1 MLIPRVYLTSTT
13 DVITI
18 PNPANSLLVYNLSA
32 TMVGGGIGF
41 WYYNA
46 SIPSWVQAMGAAGAT
61 GNTGNAGATGNT
73 GSTGVTGATGATGNT
88 GNTGATGVTGVIGNT
103 GNTGAAGATGATGN
117 TGSAG
122 VTGAT
127 GATGNTGSTG
137 ATGVTGV
144 TGNTGSTGATGV
156 TGVTGNT
163 GSTGATG
170 IIGVTGNTGST
181 GATGVTGVTGNTGAT
196 GATGNTGSAGVTG
209 ATGNTGSAGVT
220 GATGATGNAGVH
232 GPTGITGATGSAGVA
247 GATGVTGNTGNT
259 GATGATGNTGSTG
272 TTGANGATGNTGSAG
287 VTGATGATGN
297 TGSAGAIGATGATGN
312 TGSAGAT
319 GATGVTGPIGCTGPN
334 YLLKNNGTSATCS
347 QIYDNGTSVGIGT
360 SAPTGSTIFE
370 LNSTTQ
376 GMLMT
381 RMNTTQRNSITNIPE
396 SLLIFNTDTKCFEAY
411 VGGAWNTVSCPTA
424 CIPPA
429 QPASITG
436 DATVCESQSK
446 VYSIIAVP
454 LATFYNWSV
463 PTGWTVTDGQGT
475 ISITVTTGNS
485 SQSGNVNVTANNS
498 CGASTLQTLHVT
510 IEHASVGGTVASDQ
524 TICTDASP
532 ADLTLS
538 SNTGAVTKWQ
548 KSSDVG
554 FTLPTDIAVTST
566 TLAGATIGALT
577 SNTYFRAVVQN
588 GVCSSA
594 NSAFVLVTVNTV
606 SIGGTVASDQTICTG
621 ALPADLTLSDN
632 TGTVTKWQ
640 KSSDVGFTLP
650 TDIAGTSTTL
660 ASATIGALTS
670 NTYFRAVVQNGACSS
685 ANSASV
691 LVTVNPTSAG
701 GTVASDQ
708 TICSDAS
715 PADLTLSDNTGAVT
729 KWQKSS
735 DVGFT
740 SQTDIAETSTTLAG
754 TTIGALT
761 SNTYF
766 RAVVKSGVCN
776 SANSASILVTVNA
789 SVGGTVASNQT
800 ICAGALP
807 ADLTLSGNTGS
818 VTKWQKSSDVG
829 FTLPTDIAGTSTT
842 LAGATI
848 GALTS
853 NTYFRAVVQNGACS
867 SANSAS
873 LLVTVNTT
881 NPPSVGTITQP
892 TCSVTTGSVVLNGLP
907 ATGTWTLTRTP
918 GGTTTTG
925 TGTSSTITGLAADT
939 YTYTVKNGI
948 TECTSIA
955 SANVVINVAAPAYG
969 SSYEGGYFVS
979 GSCLHGLIAATDDQS
994 TQINWNDA
1002 VLACDG
1008 LVSGGKSDWYLPSLS
1023 QSGELCNM
1031 AHNGLGGTWHMGPAG
1046 YTDYWTSDCDWH
1058 CWEARQT
1065 RQFIFCAMQ
1074 YYYLTDINY
1083 VRCVRT
1089 Y

>member
-247 GATGVTGNTGNT
+247 GATGVTGNTGNTGATGATGNTGSTGTTGATGVTGNTGSAGVTGAT

-660 ASATIGALTS
+660 A
-670 NTYFRAVVQNGACSS
+670 
-685 ANSASV
+685 
-691 LVTVNPTSAG
+691 
-701 GTVASDQ
+701 
-708 TICSDAS
+708 
-715 PADLTLSDNTGAVT
+715 
-729 KWQKSS
+729 
-735 DVGFT
+735 
-740 SQTDIAETSTTLAG
+740 
-754 TTIGALT
+754 
-761 SNTYF
+761 
-766 RAVVKSGVCN
+766 
-776 SANSASILVTVNA
+776 
-789 SVGGTVASNQT
+789 
-800 ICAGALP
+800 
-807 ADLTLSGNTGS
+807 
-818 VTKWQKSSDVG
+818 
-829 FTLPTDIAGTSTT
+829 
-842 LAGATI
+842 GATI